1 MASVKGVNFTNIT
14 ADPIVNAD
22 SGEWSGKLRVQY
34 DTYEASSLASGSDIS
49 VARLPKGA
57 KVYDIVV
64 HFDALGGSST
74 VSVGD
79 SDAAARYIAATSTA
93 SAGQMSMSQ
102 EGAIDGFGVLSL
114 ASVGPIITVLTVG
127 LLVRKKPKDST
138 SSDHQPEAA

>member
-64 HFDALGGSST
+64 HFDALGGST
-74 VSVGD
+74 TISVGD
-79 SDAAARYIAATSTA
+79 SGAAARYIAATSTS

-102 EGAIDGFGVLSL
+102 EGAIDGVGYENTAETDVLLTTGGGS
-114 ASVGPIITVLTVG
+114 ITGTIKCVVMY
-127 LLVRKKPKDST
+127 VV
-138 SSDHQPEAA
+138 E

>member
-64 HFDALGGSST
+64 HFDALGGST
-74 VSVGD
+74 TISVGD
-79 SDAAARYIAATSTA
+79 SGAAARYIAATSTS

-102 EGAIDGFGVLSL
+102 EGAIDGVGYENTAETDVL
-114 ASVGPIITVLTVG
+114 LTTGGGSISGTIKCV
-127 LLVRKKPKDST
+127 VMYVV
-138 SSDHQPEAA
+138 E

>member
-79 SDAAARYIAATSTA
+79 SDAAARYIAATSVS

-102 EGAIDGFGVLSL
+102 EGAIDG
-114 ASVGPIITVLTVG
+114 VGYEQTAETDILLTTGSAAITGTIKCAVFYTV
-127 LLVRKKPKDST
+127 
-138 SSDHQPEAA
+138 E

>member
-14 ADPIVNAD
+14 ADPIVKID
-22 SGEWSGKLRVQY
+22 SGEWSGKMRVQY

-64 HFDALGGSST
+64 HFDALGGST
-74 VSVGD
+74 TISVGD
-79 SDAAARYIAATSTA
+79 SGAAARYIAATSTS

-102 EGAIDGFGVLSL
+102 EGAIDGVGYENTAETDVL
-114 ASVGPIITVLTVG
+114 LTTGGGSISGTIKCV
-127 LLVRKKPKDST
+127 VMYVV
-138 SSDHQPEAA
+138 E

>member
-64 HFDALGGSST
+64 HFDALGGST
-74 VSVGD
+74 TISVGD
-79 SDAAARYIAATSTA
+79 SGAAARYIAATATS

-102 EGAIDGFGVLSL
+102 EGAIDGVGYENTTETDVLLTTGGGS
-114 ASVGPIITVLTVG
+114 ITGTIKCYVMYV
-127 LLVRKKPKDST
+127 V
-138 SSDHQPEAA
+138 E